1 MTQLQLPE
9 VEKLVL
15 MPLRNPSTGRSSTK
29 FWYAGAVDRIEER
42 RIVDWKSSSDPASFS
57 AKKSVGFQPDCY
69 ALALRRMGYV
79 IDEYEYRVVQ
89 NPAIKLCD
97 KDYKAGAETLAKNFP
112 GATPESAPAIHSGF
126 SAEAYEERCLEW
138 LSEPGRVIS
147 IIGPITDES
156 VYQAECWL
164 WAVKER
170 IQLARKTGSRL
181 TNESACDSFGS
192 LCPYVKLCAAAKAGD
207 DVASLAAELYAQ
219 KGVTHAELNLPAH
232 VDQKN
237 VITYSAAA
245 KFSLCEQRHYW
256 GYELGLELP
265 GEETSQALYI
275 GSAMHK
281 GLEHLNSGLDTALGF
296 IEEWRKENPV
306 IGPDA
311 THRQIQDIAKA
322 RAMVRA
328 AARKWGADA

>member
-79 IDEYEYRVVQ
+79 IDEYEYRVIQ
-89 NPAIKLCD
+89 TPAIKLCA
-97 KDYKAGAETLAKNFP
+97 KD
-112 GATPESAPAIHSGF
+112 ATP
-126 SAEAYEERCLEW
+126 EAYEERCLEW
-138 LSEPGRVIS
+138 LSKPGRAIS
-147 IIGPITDES
+147 ITGPITDET

-207 DVASLAAELYAQ
+207 DVASLAAQFFAQ
-219 KGVTHAELNLPAH
+219 KGVTHAELNLPSH

-281 GLEHLNSGLDTALGF
+281 GLEHLGSGLEVALSF
-296 IEEWRKENPV
+296 IDEWRKENPV

-328 AARKWGADA
+328 AARKWGEG